1 MSESDTMNNPT
12 ILVKNDKNGGEVDD
26 FTAILHNL
34 FQLLDREG
42 EVCIG
47 EGLILQCEVPPLAV

>member
-1 MSESDTMNNPT
+1 MSESDTTNNPT

-42 EVCIG
+42 EVSIG
-47 EGLILQCEVPPLAV
+47 EGLILQCEMPPLAV